1 MTNDHKYWIRHKNKK
16 YVVQKIIDGK
26 QKQIADFPT
35 RAQAEKY
42 VTKHKVAAHL
52 EKVVDKEYS
61 FHELYLKFATE
72 KQQGG
77 RNIKTCITKSAGDR
91 YMAHFNL
98 YIKPNFED
106 CAVHTIGGAKL
117 KVFIEKFL
125 DNGNKPELYK
135 TANLVLANLRRF
147 FRWCAANQ
155 YYENFQSALAYRI
168 PEQFEPLD
176 SNLRDPV
183 KATVI
188 NPKIGAIVLPY
199 CLTLYLSQNIYLAT

>member
-72 KQQGG
+72 KQEGG
-77 RNIKTCITKSAGDR
+77 RNIQTCITKSAGD
-91 YMAHFNL
+91 
-98 YIKPNFED
+98 
-106 CAVHTIGGAKL
+106 
-117 KVFIEKFL
+117 
-125 DNGNKPELYK
+125 
-135 TANLVLANLRRF
+135 
-147 FRWCAANQ
+147 
-155 YYENFQSALAYRI
+155 
-168 PEQFEPLD
+168 
-176 SNLRDPV
+176 
-183 KATVI
+183 
-188 NPKIGAIVLPY
+188 
-199 CLTLYLSQNIYLAT
+199 

>member
-61 FHELYLKFATE
+61 FHELYLKFANE
-72 KQQGG
+72 KQEGG
-77 RNIKTCITKSAGDR
+77 RNIQTCITKSAGDR
-91 YMAHFNL
+91 YMAHFKL
-98 YIKPNFED
+98 YIQPNFED
-106 CAVHTIGGAKL
+106 CPVHTIGGKKL
-117 KVFIEKFL
+117 QEFIDKLL
-125 DNGNKPELYK
+125 DKGSNEHLYK

-147 FRWCAANQ
+147 YRWCAKME
-155 YYENFQSALAYRI
+155 YHKNFTSALEYRL
-168 PEQFEPLD
+168 PTEYEP
-176 SNLRDPV
+176 
-183 KATVI
+183 
-188 NPKIGAIVLPY
+188 
-199 CLTLYLSQNIYLAT
+199 

>member
-1 MTNDHKYWIRHKNKK
+1 MTNDHKYWIRNKNKK
-16 YVVQKIIDGK
+16 FVVQKIIDGK

-35 RAQAEKY
+35 RALAEKY
-42 VTKHKVAAHL
+42 VEKHRIAAHL

-106 CAVHTIGGAKL
+106 CAVHTIGGAKM
-117 KVFIEKFL
+117 KVFIIMAIL
-125 DNGNKPELYK
+125 QITLM
-135 TANLVLANLRRF
+135 
-147 FRWCAANQ
+147 Q
-155 YYENFQSALAYRI
+155 YYLI
-168 PEQFEPLD
+168 M
-176 SNLRDPV
+176 
-183 KATVI
+183 K
-188 NPKIGAIVLPY
+188 K
-199 CLTLYLSQNIYLAT
+199 NI